1 MDFENILPGI
11 LTQIK
16 REKKQIANVSFE
28 IERKISSLAKPLR
41 AFQLKKYIIYEIR
54 YREDLRI
61 LSRVMSRRALKRFC
75 CETAALLA

>member
-41 AFQLKKYIIYEIR
+41 AFQLKKYIIYKLLPWNKSMR
-54 YREDLRI
+54 
-61 LSRVMSRRALKRFC
+61 SRTGKI
-75 CETAALLA
+75 